1 MATECVLIV
10 ILSGS
15 CCCVLRLCLSWSV
28 LVLLLCPVCLGL
40 CVSPVSFP
48 LCFVS
53 VLVLLMR
60 PVFAFLFSNP
70 FASRCPHSLMFKVT
84 SNKRQYPY
92 LPRHSRQRS
101 NYCDP
106 KLTMLPA
113 YCCSCASMLWLRT
126 MTLAVFLL
134 VGTPACRKPASRSS
148 WLRLAYKASFS

>member
-10 ILSGS
+10 ILSGP
-15 CCCVLRLCLSWSV
+15 CRCVLRLCLSWSV
-28 LVLLLCPVCLGL
+28 LVLLLSPVCLGL

-60 PVFAFLFSNP
+60 PVFAFLCSNP
-70 FASRCPHSLMFKVT
+70 SASRCPHSLMFKVT
-84 SNKRQYPY
+84 LNKRQYPY
-92 LPRHSRQRS
+92 LPRHSRQRG
-101 NYCDP
+101 NYSDQ
-106 KLTMLPA
+106 KMDNA
-113 YCCSCASMLWLRT
+113 ASVLLLLRVD
-126 MTLAVFLL
+126 AVAEDDDAGRFLL

>member
-28 LVLLLCPVCLGL
+28 LVLLLSPVCLGL

-70 FASRCPHSLMFKVT
+70 FCEP
-84 SNKRQYPY
+84 
-92 LPRHSRQRS
+92 LPTLIDVQSHIEQEAVSI
-101 NYCDP
+101 
-106 KLTMLPA
+106 PA
-113 YCCSCASMLWLRT
+113 KAL
-126 MTLAVFLL
+126 
-134 VGTPACRKPASRSS
+134 SS
-148 WLRLAYKASFS
+148 KE

>member
-60 PVFAFLFSNP
+60 PVFAFLFSNLFCEP
-70 FASRCPHSLMFKVT
+70 LPTLIDVQSHIEQEAVSIPAKALS
-84 SNKRQYPY
+84 SNE
-92 LPRHSRQRS
+92 
-101 NYCDP
+101 
-106 KLTMLPA
+106 
-113 YCCSCASMLWLRT
+113 
-126 MTLAVFLL
+126 
-134 VGTPACRKPASRSS
+134 
-148 WLRLAYKASFS
+148 